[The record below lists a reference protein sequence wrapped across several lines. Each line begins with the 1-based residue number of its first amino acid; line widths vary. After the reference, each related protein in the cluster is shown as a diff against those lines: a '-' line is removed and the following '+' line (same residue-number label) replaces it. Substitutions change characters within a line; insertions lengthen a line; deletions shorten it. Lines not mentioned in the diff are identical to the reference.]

1 MQSARLMAGRSL
13 TTTLALA
20 FAGTTIAVFAL
31 VGSVLYFALERQ
43 ITQQD
48 DNEIVL
54 AARHTRRLA
63 NELRSFDDVRAHADR
78 LTSQVLGNTAL
89 SMDVRDANGN
99 MLSSHNTTGGATSL
113 VEPLVAPGRVAQSA
127 RITDAA
133 IVETQ
138 QGSRMPV
145 RGLATDAVLAD
156 GSAVTIVIARDMT
169 DRWLLLDHYRD
180 RLYGAGFGGMLLA
193 FLMSWMLVHE
203 SLRPLRELAAHAAA
217 ITVDRLHARM
227 KIDHAPRELAA
238 VIASLN
244 AMLDR
249 LAGGF
254 QRMSQYTADLAHDM
268 RTPLANLRGS
278 TEVALSRPRGAD
290 EYQALLESNL
300 EECERLSRMI
310 ESVLFLA
317 RAEHPQFVTRM
328 KALDAHAELARVA
341 DYFEGIADDAGVKM
355 RVIRA
360 EPIVGQAGARSDDQ
374 AGNPARNP
382 AGGSEVRADAE
393 LFRRAVSNLLANAI
407 RHTPRGAEI
416 TLSAQPQPATGDLHV
431 TVANQGSRI
440 DPSALERV
448 FDRFYRADPAR
459 HNAPAGPASTGLGL
473 AIVRTIMELHG
484 GSAYAESDE
493 TSTRFIL
500 LFPLK

>member
-1 MQSARLMAGRSL
+1 MASRSL

-31 VGSVLYFALERQ
+31 AGSVLYFALERQ
-43 ITQQD
+43 VTLQD
-48 DNEIVL
+48 DSEIVL

-63 NELRSFDDVRAHADR
+63 NELQSFADVRAHADR
-78 LTSQVLGNTAL
+78 LTSQVLGNATL

-99 MLSSHNTTGGATSL
+99 PLFSHNTADDTTSL
-113 VEPLVAPGRVAQSA
+113 VEPLVATQRVAPSA
-127 RITDAA
+127 RITGRA
-133 IVETQ
+133 IVEAQ
-138 QGSRMPV
+138 RGSGMPV
-145 RGLATDAVLAD
+145 RGLAADASLAD

-203 SLRPLRELAAHAAA
+203 SLRPLRQLAAHAAGV
-217 ITVDRLHARM
+217 TVDRLHARM
-227 KIDHAPRELAA
+227 EIDNAPRELAS

-244 AMLDR
+244 AMLER

-278 TEVALSRPRGAD
+278 TEVALARPRSAD
-290 EYQALLESNL
+290 EYRAVLESNL
-300 EECERLSRMI
+300 EECERISRMI

-328 KALDAHAELARVA
+328 KALDVHEELARVA
-341 DYFEGIADDAGVKM
+341 DYFEGIADDAGVQV
-355 RVIRA
+355 RVT
-360 EPIVGQAGARSDDQ
+360 
-374 AGNPARNP
+374 
-382 AGGSEVRADAE
+382 GGGEIRADAE

-407 RHTPRGAEI
+407 RHTPRGREIELRAEE
-416 TLSAQPQPATGDLHV
+416 SADSLRV
-431 TVANQGSRI
+431 TVANQGSHI
-440 DPSALERV
+440 DPTRLERV

-459 HNAPAGPASTGLGL
+459 HHAPAGPASTGLGL

-484 GSAYAESDE
+484 GHAYAESDDA
-493 TSTRFIL
+493 STRFIL
-500 LFPLK
+500 RFPRKSAPRDPIRLPVI

>member
-1 MQSARLMAGRSL
+1 MAGRSL

-48 DNEIVL
+48 DDQIVL
-54 AARHTRRLA
+54 TARHTRRLA
-63 NELRSFDDVRAHADR
+63 NELQSFDDVRAHADR
-78 LTSQVLGNTAL
+78 LTSQVLGNAAL
-89 SMDVRDANGN
+89 SMDVRDASGN
-99 MLSSHNTTGGATSL
+99 MLFSHNTAGGATSM
-113 VEPLVAPGRVAQSA
+113 VEPLVAPQRVPQAA

-145 RGLATDAVLAD
+145 RGLATDATLAD

-227 KIDHAPRELAA
+227 KVDDAPRELAA

-317 RAEHPQFVTRM
+317 RAEHPQFVTHM
-328 KALDAHAELARVA
+328 KPLDAHAELARVA
-341 DYFEGIADDAGVKM
+341 DYFEGIADDAGVQ
-355 RVIRA
+355 VQ
-360 EPIVGQAGARSDDQ
+360 VS
-374 AGNPARNP
+374 GN
-382 AGGSEVRADAE
+382 GEVRADAE

-407 RHTPRGAEI
+407 RHTPRGAHI
-416 TLSAQPQPATGDLHV
+416 TLSAQPQPASGNLRV
-431 TVANQGSRI
+431 TVANEGSRI

-448 FDRFYRADPAR
+448 FDRFYRADPSR
-459 HNAPAGPASTGLGL
+459 HNAPVGPASTGLGL

-484 GSAYAESDE
+484 GSTYAESDE

-500 LFPLK
+500 LFPMKLK

>member
-1 MQSARLMAGRSL
+1 MAGRSL

-43 ITQQD
+43 VTQQD
-48 DNEIVL
+48 DEEIVL

-63 NELRSFDDVRAHADR
+63 NELQSFADVRAHADR
-78 LTSQVLGNTAL
+78 LTSQVLGNATL

-99 MLSSHNTTGGATSL
+99 TLLSHNTEGGATSA
-113 VEPLVAPGRVAQSA
+113 VEPLVATQRISPSA
-127 RITDAA
+127 RITESA
-133 IVETQ
+133 IVEAQ
-138 QGSRMPV
+138 RGSRLPV
-145 RGLATDAVLAD
+145 RGLAADASLAD

-169 DRWLLLDHYRD
+169 DRWLLLDRYRD

-203 SLRPLRELAAHAAA
+203 SLRPLRELAAHAAEV
-217 ITVDRLHARM
+217 TVDRLHSRM
-227 KIDHAPRELAA
+227 QIDDAPRELAA

-254 QRMSQYTADLAHDM
+254 RRMSQYTADLAHDM

-278 TEVALSRPRGAD
+278 TEVVLARPRSAE
-290 EYQALLESNL
+290 EYQAALESNL
-300 EECERLSRMI
+300 EECERISRMI

-317 RAEHPQFVTRM
+317 RAEHPQFVTHRKM
-328 KALDAHAELARVA
+328 LDAHDELARVA
-341 DYFEGIADDAGVKM
+341 DYFEGIADDAGVQV
-355 RVIRA
+355 RVT
-360 EPIVGQAGARSDDQ
+360 
-374 AGNPARNP
+374 
-382 AGGSEVRADAE
+382 GGGEVRADTE

-407 RHTPRGAEI
+407 RHTPRGSQIE
-416 TLSAQPQPATGDLHV
+416 LSAKVDAGSLRV

-448 FDRFYRADPAR
+448 FDRFYRADAAR

-484 GSAYAESDE
+484 GSAYAQSDE

-500 LFPLK
+500 NFPLT

>member
-1 MQSARLMAGRSL
+1 MAGRSL

-43 ITQQD
+43 VTHQD
-48 DNEIVL
+48 DDEIVL

-89 SMDVRDANGN
+89 SMDVRDSNGN
-99 MLSSHNTTGGATSL
+99 MLSSHNTADGATSML
-113 VEPLVAPGRVAQSA
+113 APLVARQRVPQAE
-127 RITDAA
+127 RITDTA

-145 RGLATDAVLAD
+145 RGLATDALLAD

-227 KIDHAPRELAA
+227 KIDDAPRELAA

-278 TEVALSRPRGAD
+278 TEVALARPRGAD

-317 RAEHPQFVTRM
+317 RAEHPQFVTHM
-328 KALDAHAELARVA
+328 KTLDAHAELARVA
-341 DYFEGIADDAGVKM
+341 DYFEGIADDAGVKV
-355 RVIRA
+355 RVLD
-360 EPIVGQAGARSDDQ
+360 ARRIDDKTDRK
-374 AGNPARNP
+374 NESETS
-382 AGGSEVRADAE
+382 GSAFRADAE

-407 RHTPRGAEI
+407 RHTPRGGEI
-416 TLSAQPQPATGDLHV
+416 TLSAQPERAAQRLRV
-431 TVANQGSRI
+431 SVANEGSHI

-459 HNAPAGPASTGLGL
+459 RTAPAGPASTGLGL

-484 GSAYAESDE
+484 GSAFAESDK
-493 TSTRFIL
+493 TGTRFIL
-500 LFPLK
+500 LFPLKRK

>member
-1 MQSARLMAGRSL
+1 MQSARLTAGRSL

-48 DNEIVL
+48 DDEIVL

-89 SMDVRDANGN
+89 SMDVRDAHGN
-99 MLSSHNTTGGATSL
+99 TLFSHNTEGGATSM
-113 VEPLVAPGRVAQSA
+113 VEPLVATQHVPQAA
-127 RITDAA
+127 RITGTA

-145 RGLATDAVLAD
+145 RGLATDATLAD

-227 KIDHAPRELAA
+227 KIDNAPRELAA

-278 TEVALSRPRGAD
+278 TEVALSRPRDAG

-328 KALDAHAELARVA
+328 KTLDAHSELARVA
-341 DYFEGIADDAGVKM
+341 DYFEGIADDAGVKV
-355 RVIRA
+355 RVA
-360 EPIVGQAGARSDDQ
+360 STAPVAGGTGGTGKSGRQSV
-374 AGNPARNP
+374 
-382 AGGSEVRADAE
+382 GSEVRADAE

-407 RHTPRGAEI
+407 RHTPRGKEI
-416 TLSAQPQPATGDLHV
+416 TLSAQAQPASGDLRV
-431 TVANQGSRI
+431 TVANEGSRI
-440 DPSALERV
+440 DPSLLERV
-448 FDRFYRADPAR
+448 FDRFYRADPSR

-500 LFPLK
+500 VFPLERK

>member
-1 MQSARLMAGRSL
+1 MAGRSL

-31 VGSVLYFALERQ
+31 VGSVLYFALEKQ
-43 ITQQD
+43 VTQQD
-48 DNEIVL
+48 DDEIVL
-54 AARHTRRLA
+54 AARHTRRLT
-63 NELRSFDDVRAHADR
+63 NELRSADDVRTHADR
-78 LTSQVLGNTAL
+78 LTSQVLGNAAL
-89 SMDVRDANGN
+89 SMAVRDANGT
-99 MLSSHNTTGGATSL
+99 MLLSHNAEGGTTSMI
-113 VEPLVAPGRVAQSA
+113 EPLVATQRVAPSA
-127 RITDAA
+127 RITHTA
-133 IVETQ
+133 IVEAQ
-138 QGSRMPV
+138 RDARLPV
-145 RGLATDAVLAD
+145 RGLAAEASLAD

-169 DRWLLLDHYRD
+169 DRWILLDHYRD

-203 SLRPLRELAAHAAA
+203 SLRPLRQLAAHAAQV
-217 ITVDRLHARM
+217 TVDRLHARM
-227 KIDHAPRELAA
+227 NIDNAPRELAV

-278 TEVALSRPRGAD
+278 NEVALARPRSAE
-290 EYQALLESNL
+290 EYQAVLESNL

-317 RAEHPQFVTRM
+317 RAEHPQFVTHM
-328 KALDAHAELARVA
+328 KTLDAREELQRVA
-341 DYFEGIADDAGVKM
+341 DYFEGIADDAGVQV
-355 RVIRA
+355 RVT
-360 EPIVGQAGARSDDQ
+360 GSGA
-374 AGNPARNP
+374 
-382 AGGSEVRADAE
+382 VRADPE

-407 RHTPRGAEI
+407 RHTPREREI
-416 TLSAQPQPATGDLHV
+416 ELSAAAAATALRI
-431 TVANQGSRI
+431 TVANQGSHI

-484 GSAYAESDE
+484 GNAYAESDAA
-493 TSTRFIL
+493 STRFIL
-500 LFPLK
+500 NFPKT